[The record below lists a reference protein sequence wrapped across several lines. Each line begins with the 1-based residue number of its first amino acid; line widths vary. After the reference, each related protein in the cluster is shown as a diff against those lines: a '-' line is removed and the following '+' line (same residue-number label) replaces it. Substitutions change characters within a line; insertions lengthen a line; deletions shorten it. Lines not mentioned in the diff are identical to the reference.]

1 MAVITMS
8 RQIGS
13 GSDELAQRLCD
24 DLGLVAF
31 DKRLMARVASEV
43 GISTSEIVDYSEAEY
58 ERRGFFDQLFRRSR
72 PVAEFSMW
80 VGSPSV
86 GYERRARV
94 LDEQGAIELIRA
106 TVAAAYRR
114 DNVLIMGRGGQA
126 ILEDKPDVL
135 HIRVV
140 AAFEDR
146 VARLQAEQNMTPS
159 QARRYIQE
167 DDEAKAEYLKV
178 FFNVDPDDATLY
190 HVVLN
195 TSKLGIEGALALIKH
210 ALSLLPPRPASEQP
224 AAT

>member
-1 MAVITMS
+1 
-8 RQIGS
+8 
-13 GSDELAQRLCD
+13 
-24 DLGLVAF
+24 
-31 DKRLMARVASEV
+31 V
-43 GISTSEIVDYSEAEY
+43 G
-58 ERRGFFDQLFRRSR
+58 
-72 PVAEFSMW
+72 
-80 VGSPSV
+80 V